1 MQPEDRPVYVP
12 VVDPRSVR
20 WQVDARMLW
29 RGAIAVVL
37 VAVGTTLVGL
47 LVIRDLLDLHVLRRT
62 DGGDLVQASTAWYLI
77 VAAIAAIVSVALLHL
92 LLATTPQPFTFFGWI
107 GGLAVAAATLLPL
120 GFDASRNSRFATAI
134 LHLVVGCV
142 IVGLTSKLGR
152 SAAVQVADRRL
163 PR

>member
-1 MQPEDRPVYVP
+1 MPIGPVQ
-12 VVDPRSVR
+12 VVVIGFADPNFDGQALKELERLRDSDVVR
-20 WQVDARMLW
+20 M
-29 RGAIAVVL
+29 I
-37 VAVGTTLVGL
+37 
-47 LVIRDLLDLHVLRRT
+47 DLLDLHVLRRT

-134 LHLVVGCV
+134 LHLVVGSV
-142 IVGLTSKLGR
+142 IVGVASKLGR

>member
-1 MQPEDRPVYVP
+1 MP

-20 WQVDARMLW
+20 WDVDARLLW

-47 LVIRDLLDLHVLRRT
+47 LVIRDLLDLHVLRRS
-62 DGGDLVQASTAWYLI
+62 DAGDLVQASTAWYLVVATLAVI
-77 VAAIAAIVSVALLHL
+77 VAIALLHL
-92 LLATTPQPFTFFGWI
+92 LLVTTPQPFTFFGWI
-107 GGLAVAAATLLPL
+107 GGLGVAAATLAPL
-120 GFDASRNSRFATAI
+120 TFDATRNSQIATAA

-152 SAAVQVADRRL
+152 SAAVLVADRRV
-163 PR
+163 P